1 MPVDRFMPRPSSVP
15 PYGKKGRSVPHPS
28 SRGLARQAE
37 AVDRWLCWA
46 FAAAGAV
53 LFRSAVR
60 LSRHGL
66 LNRRQTLRLV
76 RWSTHLHR
84 VAIRLLRQGRW

>member
-1 MPVDRFMPRPSSVP
+1 MGDLADLLAAGGLFAGLDPDDRAAVA
-15 PYGKKGRSVPHPS
+15 
-28 SRGLARQAE
+28 GLAR
-37 AVDRWLCWA
+37 RRNH
-46 FAAAGAV
+46 AAGAV

-66 LNRRQTLRLV
+66 LTRRQTLRLV